1 VDERDVAEV
10 LRDLPRIGPSDGFSE
25 RVLRKA
31 RSGGRTPRAGRWRA
45 PVLIAAAAV
54 AALGI
59 AGEQR
64 RRRERAL
71 RDETRSIA
79 RELEG
84 MKRALPSPMIDLG
97 KKDGVRYVLDLRRV
111 PAPRGGIL

>member
-1 VDERDVAEV
+1 MDERDVADV
-10 LRDLPRIGPSDGFSE
+10 LRDLPRVGPSEGFAE

-31 RSGGRTPRAGRWRA
+31 RAGGGRRPDGWRA
-45 PVLIAAAAV
+45 PVLVAAATA

-59 AGEQR
+59 AGER
-64 RRRERAL
+64 RHRRERAL

-84 MKRALPSPMIDLG
+84 MKRTLPSPVIDLG
-97 KKDGVRYVLDLRRV
+97 RKDGVRYVLDLRRV

>member
-1 VDERDVAEV
+1 MDERDVAGV
-10 LRDLPRIGPSDGFSE
+10 LRDLPRIGPGDGFSE

-31 RSGGRTPRAGRWRA
+31 RTGGRTGSGGWRA
-45 PVLIAAAAV
+45 PVLIAAAAASV
-54 AALGI
+54 LGI

-84 MKRALPSPMIDLG
+84 MKRALPSPVIDLG

-111 PAPRGGIL
+111 PAPRGGVL